1 MLRAFGVAAL
11 PSQALWKGGQGAAA
25 AAAEQDD
32 KMPRQVLHSICRGGF
47 MGL

>member
-1 MLRAFGVAAL
+1 MLRAFGVAASPL
-11 PSQALWKGGQGAAA
+11 RHFGRVDRVRSR
-25 AAAEQDD
+25 AAEQDD

>member
-1 MLRAFGVAAL
+1 MLRAFGVSAL
-11 PSQALWKGGQGAAA
+11 PLSGAS
-25 AAAEQDD
+25 EQDD